1 MRSSL
6 VEIEELT
13 RQHRARENRPQNKCV
28 VQAPGRHAA
37 APRQAGR
44 RRPPRP
50 ATSGTGASAAQRR
63 VQAPERLFVYN
74 GRGET
79 CLAHDQVSSFF
90 TRRDLQVESE
100 DAESRIE
107 IYRSVLDAPV

>member
-63 VQAPERLFVYN
+63 AARPPHPNVSLFIMGEGRRALHMIRFLVSL
-74 GRGET
+74 RGE
-79 CLAHDQVSSFF
+79 
-90 TRRDLQVESE
+90 
-100 DAESRIE
+100 
-107 IYRSVLDAPV
+107 IYK